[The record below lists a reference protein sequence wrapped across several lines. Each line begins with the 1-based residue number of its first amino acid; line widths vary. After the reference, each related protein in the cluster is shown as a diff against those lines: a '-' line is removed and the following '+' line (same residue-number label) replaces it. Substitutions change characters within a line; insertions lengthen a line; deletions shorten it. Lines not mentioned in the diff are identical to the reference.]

1 MNHRF
6 HSILSAGQALS
17 LAIFLISLHDSSA
30 QTNVLTW
37 HNDNMRTGQNVTER
51 ILTPANVKSSTFGLR
66 FNFLVDGLVDA
77 QPLYVSGVRFAYPH
91 RHNVIY
97 AVTEHDSVYAFDADT
112 GTQYWHVRVVG
123 FGETASDDRNC
134 SAAVTPEIG
143 ITSTPVIDL
152 QSGPHGTIYLVAATE
167 DASGHYYQ
175 RLHALDLVTGAEEF
189 GGPTTIQATYSG
201 TGDNSSNGSV
211 IFDPSQYL
219 ERAAL
224 LLLNGVVYT
233 SWASHCDNRPFT
245 GWLIGYSESTLKQA
259 NVFNFTPNG
268 NEGATWNAGAG
279 PASDALGN
287 IYIALANGTFDTTLT
302 ATGFPS
308 LGDYGNAIVKVSTAN
323 GKLSVTDYWT
333 MDNTVSES
341 SMDTDLG
348 SGGAMLL
355 PNQTD
360 SAGKTRQLVVAA
372 GKDTNLY
379 VADCDNMGQFNPSFN
394 STIYQALAGALPG
407 GMWSSPAYF
416 NGQVYYGSVNQ
427 SLYAFPVTAARVS
440 SSPLSTTANSFG
452 YPGTTPS
459 VSGYGTTNGIVWAL
473 EDLSTEN
480 LEILHAYSA
489 ANLATEL
496 YNTNQAARSRDH
508 FDVGNK
514 FITPIIANGKV
525 YVGTTN
531 SVAAFGLLSATKPPL
546 ADGDYVVT
554 NLSSQLVL
562 DDPSFSTT
570 PGKAIDQWT
579 GNGGANVEWFFSSQG
594 GGYYV
599 IQNVSSGL
607 LLTDPNG
614 TTAPGTVLVQQAP
627 TFDNSQLWSLIA
639 YNGGYLIQNKA
650 SGLAIDD
657 PRFSLVQGTNMIL
670 WPRNNGKN
678 QVWIIQ

>member
-1 MNHRF
+1 
-6 HSILSAGQALS
+6 
-17 LAIFLISLHDSSA
+17 
-30 QTNVLTW
+30 
-37 HNDNMRTGQNVTER
+37 
-51 ILTPANVKSSTFGLR
+51 
-66 FNFLVDGLVDA
+66 
-77 QPLYVSGVRFAYPH
+77 
-91 RHNVIY
+91 
-97 AVTEHDSVYAFDADT
+97 HDSVYAFDADT
-112 GTQYWHVRVVG
+112 GKQYWHVRVVG
-123 FGETASDDRNC
+123 SGETASDDRNC

-143 ITSTPVIDL
+143 ITSTPIIDL
-152 QSGPHGTIYLVAATE
+152 HSGPHGTLYVVAASE
-167 DASGHYYQ
+167 DASGNYYQ
-175 RLHALDLVTGAEEF
+175 RLHALDIVTGAEEF
-189 GGPTTIQATYSG
+189 GGPTTIQAKYPG

-233 SWASHCDNRPFT
+233 SWASHCDNRPYT

-259 NVFNFTPNG
+259 SVLNFTPNG
-268 NEGATWNAGAG
+268 NDGAIWNAGAG
-279 PASDALGN
+279 PASDAQGY

-308 LGDYGNAIVKVSTAN
+308 LDDYGNAIVKVSTAN

-341 SMDTDLG
+341 AVDTDLG

-360 SAGKTRQLVVAA
+360 SSGKTRQLVVAA

-379 VADCDNMGQFNPSFN
+379 VADSANMGQFNASFN

-416 NGQVYYGSVNQ
+416 NGQVYYGSFNQ
-427 SLYAFPVTAARVS
+427 KLFAFPVTAARLS
-440 SSPLSTTANSFG
+440 SSPLSTTTNSFN

-459 VSGYGTTNGIVWAL
+459 VSSYGTTNGIVWAT
-473 EDLSTEN
+473 ENLSTEN
-480 LEILHAYSA
+480 LEVLHAYSA

-496 YNTNQAARSRDH
+496 YNTNQAAGSRDH

-531 SVAAFGLLSATKPPL
+531 SVAAFGLLSATPPPV
-546 ADGDYVVT
+546 ADGDHVVT

-562 DDPSFSTT
+562 DDPGFSTT
-570 PGKAIDQWT
+570 SGKPIDQWT

-614 TTAPGTVLVQQAP
+614 TTAPGAVLVQQAP

-650 SGLAIDD
+650 SGLVIDD
-657 PRFSLVQGTNMIL
+657 PGFSLVQGTAMIL